1 MSSLNNKPSFLR
13 DIVFMVIV
21 AILIGGVNEYL
32 QKYDYDLWK
41 VADSYDKEHGLGK
54 YSTNQPTDVSTQ
66 PQGEST
72 VDESTTQEVQST
84 PKKGVVYIHG
94 FGDYNTSD
102 LITVKNSIESFYGL
116 TCVISDPVSSPS
128 SGYYYTGS
136 YVMAYRVLMMGN
148 EDRVN
153 RNVYVTSE
161 PLCMNDENTSLISGH
176 ARLNTTA
183 CVVSTYQM
191 TMNGRDIPSA
201 LRHTINHELA
211 HNFGLEHC
219 DNQNCLMKSH
229 GLDTHELCDNCKRK
243 LN

>member
-13 DIVFMVIV
+13 DIVFMVLL

-41 VADSYDKEHGLGK
+41 VADNYDRERGLGK
-54 YSTNQPTDVSTQ
+54 YSTNHPTDESTQ
-66 PQGEST
+66 PKGEST
-72 VDESTTQEVQST
+72 VDESVSQETKSVPQ
-84 PKKGVVYIHG
+84 KNVVYIHG
-94 FGDYNTSD
+94 FGDYSATD
-102 LITVKNSIESFYGL
+102 LITVKNSVESFYGL
-116 TCVISDPVSSPS
+116 PCVIAESISAGD
-128 SGYYYTGS
+128 YYHVGS

-148 EDRVN
+148 EDRSN
-153 RNVYVTSE
+153 RHVYVTSE
-161 PLCMNDENTSLISGH
+161 PLCVSDENTSLISGH

-183 CVVSTYQM
+183 CVVSTYQSI
-191 TMNGRDIPSA
+191 MNGRDVQSA
-201 LRHTINHELA
+201 LKHTVTHEMA

>member
-13 DIVFMVIV
+13 DIVFIAIL
-21 AILIGGVNEYL
+21 AILIGGVDEYL

-41 VADSYDKEHGLGK
+41 VADNYDRERGLGK
-54 YSTNQPTDVSTQ
+54 YSPNQPSTEST
-66 PQGEST
+66 GESNVDGDNHQVSKT
-72 VDESTTQEVQST
+72 VRKS
-84 PKKGVVYIHG
+84 GVVYIHG
-94 FGDYNTSD
+94 FGDYNASD
-102 LITVKNSIESFYGL
+102 LVIVKNSIESFYGL
-116 TCVISDPVSSPS
+116 PCVIAESVSASDE
-128 SGYYYTGS
+128 YYTGS
-136 YVMAYRVLMMGN
+136 YLMAYRVLMMGN

-161 PLCMNDENTSLISGH
+161 PLCVSDDNTSLISGH
-176 ARLNTTA
+176 ARLLTKA

-201 LRHTINHELA
+201 LKHTVTHEMA

>member
-1 MSSLNNKPSFLR
+1 MSSQNNKPSFLR
-13 DIVFMVIV
+13 DIVFMVLL

-32 QKYDYDLWK
+32 QKYDYNLWK
-41 VADSYDKEHGLGK
+41 VADNYDKQRGLGK
-54 YSTNQPTDVSTQ
+54 YSPNQPSSETSVES
-66 PQGEST
+66 QGEST
-72 VDESTTQEVQST
+72 VDESTHEET
-84 PKKGVVYIHG
+84 PSVHKTGVVYIHG
-94 FGDYNTSD
+94 FGDYSSSD
-102 LITVKNSIESFYGL
+102 LSIVKNAVESFYGL
-116 TCVISDPVSSPS
+116 PCVIGESVSASD
-128 SGYYYTGS
+128 YYRVGS
-136 YVMAYRVLMMGN
+136 YVMAYRVLIMGN
-148 EDRVN
+148 EDRSN
-153 RNVYVTSE
+153 RHVYVTSE
-161 PLCMNDENTSLISGH
+161 PLCMSDENTSLISGH

-201 LRHTINHELA
+201 LGHTVTHEMA